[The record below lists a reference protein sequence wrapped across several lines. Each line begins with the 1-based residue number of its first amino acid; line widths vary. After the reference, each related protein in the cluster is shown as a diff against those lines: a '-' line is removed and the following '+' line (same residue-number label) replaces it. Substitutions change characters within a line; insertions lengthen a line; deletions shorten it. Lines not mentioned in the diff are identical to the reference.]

1 MSTYTKEKNVIVI
14 TLDNSNGSYRLDI
27 NTGIFYG
34 IKGNPVKICPRKNE
48 IRSLFPYYRSDN
60 GNNLGYIIHKMIA
73 DYPSTSAY
81 TRFVTAMQGADKVD
95 ALGFPLLCLTREQYE
110 YLGNNIKSLSAWQ
123 KENDMEEFSYRS
135 FFRWCEYEKAKK
147 SLGAVADLL
156 TPDMYY
162 TLTNHSPTIT
172 PEEINVCAYYLN
184 RGKYWEYHGGN
195 VGNLI
200 RYIELC
206 RLLEK
211 APQKVNNFMREYC
224 ETKKTYE
231 LRKTEFDNKKMA
243 LNYSKHSKAWEF
255 EYGNYKV
262 VIPATAQDIVTE
274 GQKMHHC
281 VGSYVDRVLEN
292 DCYICFVR
300 HKDTPDECYI
310 TCQVYTDGTIGQYFL
325 AYDHYISSEEDR
337 AFKAAFAE
345 HLAKVWSGTL

>member
-1 MSTYTKEKNVIVI
+1 MSTYKKEKNVIVI

-34 IKGNPVKICPRKNE
+34 IKGSPVKTCPRRSE
-48 IRSLFPYYRSDN
+48 ISSLFSHDHYDG
-60 GNNLGYIIHKMIA
+60 GNNLAYIIRKMVVN
-73 DYPSTSAY
+73 YTNTSVY
-81 TRFVTAMQGADKVD
+81 TRFVTAMQSADKVD
-95 ALGFPLLCLTREQYE
+95 ALGFPLLYLSREQYE

-123 KENDMEEFSYRS
+123 KENDMEEFSYSS
-135 FFRWCEYEKAKK
+135 FLRWCEYDKAKK

-162 TLTNHSPTIT
+162 TLTNHSLTIT
-172 PEEINVCAYYLN
+172 PEEIGVCAYYLN
-184 RGKYWEYHGGN
+184 RGKYWEYHNGN
-195 VGNLI
+195 VNNLI

-255 EYGNYKV
+255 EYGDYRV
-262 VIPATAQDIVTE
+262 VIPTTAQDIVTE
-274 GQKMHHC
+274 GQRMHHC
-281 VGSYVDRVLEN
+281 VGSYVNRVLEN

-300 HKDTPDECYI
+300 HKDTPDDCYI
-310 TCQVYTDGTIGQYFL
+310 TCQVYTNGNIGQYFL
-325 AYDHYISSEEDR
+325 AYDNYITSAEDKAFYNAFQAHLR
-337 AFKAAFAE
+337 A
-345 HLAKVWSGTL
+345 VWNN